1 MMEEHAWDEGSVC
14 EQAAARLAKL
24 RGGTKVDA
32 QMRYAVARFEL
43 DLCEY
48 EATLDKDI
56 SLDYLHEAVE
66 ALRDAN
72 SAMAEFNLVGPRS
85 NE

>member
-1 MMEEHAWDEGSVC
+1 
-14 EQAAARLAKL
+14 
-24 RGGTKVDA
+24 
-32 QMRYAVARFEL
+32 MRYAVARFEL

-85 NE
+85 KE